1 MKTIVTRAVCLTL
14 VSATVSAWAF
24 SGDAYADKQRAP
36 IRYAGQPSPQT
47 TQPNGPATPTQ
58 SAPATVNADQRIE
71 FLYPGEAAPVS
82 SAQSSNMVS
91 EPAATSPGRLVLNA
105 EPRVTYAATPRANPT
120 PQQSPVAVPQ
130 TGTPE
135 LQGGVSLSQPIRI
148 ASLKTDKPASTG
160 TPLTL
165 SRVKVNRDA
174 AIGEERGKAS
184 IYTDGFDGAP
194 TANGEIFD
202 ETAMTAAHPSLPLPS
217 LVQVINEDNRRE
229 IVVRV
234 NDRGP
239 FDGKRILELSP
250 RAGTVL
256 GMSKG
261 GTANVRLR
269 YLGPAPVKQNPVA
282 NEPVQPEPQTQ
293 TFASVRVEDESMSPV
308 TAPTPVV
315 RQPVPLTTV
324 ADYGEPSLGVP
335 DPVEAVQAS
344 APVGT
349 GNVFIQAGAFA
360 DIANAQSLTRAL
372 GRGQTVRIEEAR
384 VNGSDYFR
392 VLIGPFPT
400 TQAAEVQR
408 SQLSRAGIVDG
419 FLTTR

>member
-1 MKTIVTRAVCLTL
+1 MKTIVTRAVCLTF
-14 VSATVSAWAF
+14 VSAAVSAWAF
-24 SGDAYADKQRAP
+24 SGEAYADNRRAP
-36 IRYAGQPSPQT
+36 IKYATPSAPQEPTPSPQT
-47 TQPNGPATPTQ
+47 Q
-58 SAPATVNADQRIE
+58 SDQTGQTSVTADRRIE
-71 FLYPGEAAPVS
+71 FLYPGETALASPAPAPQTNPRASSDVS
-82 SAQSSNMVS
+82 
-91 EPAATSPGRLVLNA
+91 GKLVLQA
-105 EPRVTYAATPRANPT
+105 KPDVSFAATPLDRGVT
-120 PQQSPVAVPQ
+120 KSVEVASQ
-130 TGTPE
+130 AARTAPE
-135 LQGGVSLSQPIRI
+135 LSGGVTPSQPIRI

-174 AIGEERGKAS
+174 PIGEERGKAG
-184 IYTDGFDGAP
+184 IYIDGFDGAP

-256 GMSKG
+256 GMTKG

-269 YLGPAPVKQNPVA
+269 YLGPAPVKQNPMA
-282 NEPVQPEPQTQ
+282 DIPEESVSQS
-293 TFASVRVEDESMSPV
+293 FASTRVEDESLPPV
-308 TAPTPVV
+308 ATPERIV
-315 RQPVPLTTV
+315 RQALPQTTV
-324 ADYGEPSLGVP
+324 ADYGEPSLGVA
-335 DPVEAVQAS
+335 DPVEPVRVSSPVAS
-344 APVGT
+344 

-372 GRGQTVRIEEAR
+372 GRGLSVRIEEAR

-392 VLIGPFPT
+392 VLIGPFET
-400 TQAAEVQR
+400 TQSAEVQR